1 MTDQAADN
9 ATAGEAEAAARPGH
23 AVGIWAII
31 LLGLGYGALHWLSG
45 DRAWASVLWWLDPLL
60 LLGFAAGWWARSRRP
75 GWWPRL
81 RLSGVAAAVVFIG
94 GSWLAGM
101 LYELSLRTG
110 PTGFGGMHP
119 DTATSFVLAQ
129 GHYLPFAVGGWWLA
143 RRYGYGAAGVFW
155 TGALASLYE
164 MVIAGFPAIAG
175 APQFWLLTP
184 LILGYY
190 LYVYALILAFPL
202 LFLDER
208 SLWAAAPRSIG
219 AWGKVWRGV
228 LFGLLYWVVFV
239 GWAGLIGV

>member
-1 MTDQAADN
+1 MRNVVDFGAFVYVGLKHDGLLHRSRLPRG
-9 ATAGEAEAAARPGH
+9 TAL
-23 AVGIWAII
+23 AVGDVIEVVVVEVDKAVS
-31 LLGLGYGALHWLSG
+31 YTH
-45 DRAWASVLWWLDPLL
+45 LDVYK
-60 LLGFAAGWWARSRRP
+60 R
-75 GWWPRL
+75 
-81 RLSGVAAAVVFIG
+81 
-94 GSWLAGM
+94 
-101 LYELSLRTG
+101 
-110 PTGFGGMHP
+110 
-119 DTATSFVLAQ
+119 Q
-129 GHYLPFAVGGWWLA
+129 WLA

-175 APQFWLLTP
+175 APQFWLLIP